1 MPEVMPNESG
11 SRLDLSPS
19 SCCSSIGSRLHL
31 SSPLCA
37 LVLDWTENGFVA
49 IIRGSQ
55 LWWLYNFSHQGCT
68 RPGEKKGLFPLLNSR
83 SVKNGVSEVTILL
96 VSLHIQ
102 NYSHDFMIKKVPK
115 TLK

>member
-19 SCCSSIGSRLHL
+19 SCCSSMGSRLHL

-49 IIRGSQ
+49 IIRG
-55 LWWLYNFSHQGCT
+55 
-68 RPGEKKGLFPLLNSR
+68 
-83 SVKNGVSEVTILL
+83 VKNGVSEVTILL

-115 TLK
+115 PLK